1 MCVNRASQYHY
12 LVVVIIFLP
21 DPPILQDNILVR
33 LVEDG
38 SAIAVNL
45 SKGLA
50 PFPQPSF
57 NWTKDGRLLSSPA
70 LTYSSVT
77 FDSIRRV
84 DAGIY
89 NVSATNFVLNSTDQV
104 GSDTGSFYLDV
115 LCELCCLYILKPII
129 M

>member
-1 MCVNRASQYHY
+1 M
-12 LVVVIIFLP
+12 
-21 DPPILQDNILVR
+21 LQDNILFR
-33 LVEDG
+33 LVEDQ
-38 SAIAVNL
+38 SAITVNL

-57 NWTKDGRLLSSPA
+57 NWTKDGLLFSSPA

-77 FDSIRRV
+77 FDMITRL

-89 NVSATNFVLNSTDQV
+89 NVSATNFVLDSMQQV

-115 LCELCCLYILKPII
+115 LCKLC
-129 M
+129 

>member
-1 MCVNRASQYHY
+1 M
-12 LVVVIIFLP
+12 
-21 DPPILQDNILVR
+21 LQDNILVR

-45 SKGLA
+45 SKDLA

-89 NVSATNFVLNSTDQV
+89 NVSAINFVLNSTDQV